1 MLFET
6 CVDLPTFATGWAM
19 QTRGASTMSD
29 SNFDPRSIAT
39 APIVGLNAATS
50 LLEYQASLLKLWAE
64 NCELMARNY
73 EKGLEAFSL
82 ATGQRRDAA

>member
-6 CVDLPTFATGWAM
+6 CVDLPTFATGWAN
-19 QTRGASTMSD
+19 GANDMSD
-29 SNFDPRSIAT
+29 SNFDPRIIAT
-39 APIVGLNAATS
+39 APIVGLNAARS

-82 ATGQRRDAA
+82 ATRQRRDAA

>member
-1 MLFET
+1 
-6 CVDLPTFATGWAM
+6 
-19 QTRGASTMSD
+19 MSD
-29 SNFDPRSIAT
+29 SNFDPRIIAT
-39 APIVGLNAATS
+39 APIVGLNAARS

-82 ATGQRRDAA
+82 ATGQRREAA